1 MRASIILIVAVL
13 IAGLFAFDAYEYDG
27 HYRNTVIDHIDH
39 EAADLL
45 GK

>member
-13 IAGLFAFDAYEYDG
+13 LAALFIFDAYEYDG
-27 HYRNTVIDHIDH
+27 HYRKTAIEQIDH
-39 EAADLL
+39 EAENLL